1 MKHPI
6 VLAITG
12 ASGVLYTIRLLE
24 ILLQH
29 GADVHLTISPSG
41 RVVLQQELGVLV
53 NLDRFRLRDLTQP
66 VASVPA
72 GDATEMQRTIQDML
86 HGLEEVLTSPGGGNG
101 RVVYHHH
108 SDFMSPVASGSFLTS
123 GMIVCPCSG
132 GTLSAVVHGSSD
144 NLIQRAADVHLK
156 ERRKLI
162 LVPRETPL
170 SSIQLDNMKRACD
183 AGAVV
188 LPAMPGWYHGVRTI
202 RDLIDFIVARILDQ
216 VGIEHALM
224 RRWGEQDV
232 GDAGMDDPKA
242 ADRQTQSW
250 SDPIH
255 VDHAATRP
263 GNDPF
268 QPHAVCVAFCAAG
281 GGDGLDD
288 AIARRP
294 SD

>member
-1 MKHPI
+1 MKPPI

-24 ILLQH
+24 VMLRQ

-41 RVVLQQELGVLV
+41 RIVLQQELGVLV

-66 VASVPA
+66 IGSGPA
-72 GDATEMQRTIQDML
+72 GEGTEMARTIREL
-86 HGLEEVLTSPGGGNG
+86 LAGLDQALSHPDVGSGQ
-101 RVVYHHH
+101 VVYHHP
-108 SDFMSPVASGSFLTS
+108 SDFMSPVASGSFLTA
-123 GMIVCPCSG
+123 GMIICPCSG

-202 RDLIDFIVARILDQ
+202 GDLIDFIVARILDQ
-216 VGIEHALM
+216 VGIEHTLM
-224 RRWGEQDV
+224 RRWGVTD
-232 GDAGMDDPKA
+232 GA
-242 ADRQTQSW
+242 ADETP
-250 SDPIH
+250 D
-255 VDHAATRP
+255 VAAPALVR
-263 GNDPF
+263 
-268 QPHAVCVAFCAAG
+268 
-281 GGDGLDD
+281 
-288 AIARRP
+288 I
-294 SD
+294 